1 MKVLFAVSNEKM
13 SESIVKQYQKE
24 YKQIISYKNVY
35 YFNAILKEIQRDKEY
50 DRIVISEDLEQF
62 TNLDYQKMDKFLFE
76 RLDSISDEAS
86 NINGEDIPIILIC
99 SERRAK
105 SEPILVKLFGIGIYN
120 AIIGND
126 RSVNEVCRLINR
138 PRSKKEAKIYYK
150 IDTDDVTYEKDN
162 EDDVSELEIQNI
174 LAHYK
179 RLGNDEEKYVESF
192 DSIASQYNDA
202 QLKVISKF
210 LPLNVR
216 AVLEERSP
224 KYQEINSYNN
234 KISDTVRVNS
244 KKQNSQKG
252 TSEIFLKT
260 PSTRKLNE
268 PVIVPSAIDTTKKR
282 KILTKT
288 SEPKKE
294 FVQERKEEIKNQIQE
309 EIEDILEPEDTYN
322 MEDLNGVQAI
332 EEIEQPAKEEQIQE
346 QPTQKVKLQEEPSQE
361 QLIQEQPIQEQPIK
375 RKRGRPRK
383 IVEEPVVQTPKRK
396 RGRPRKVA
404 EPIEEEVTLPG
415 IGQQEPEE
423 EMLLPGI
430 EQEPEEEMLLPGMEQ
445 EPEEEMLLPGMEQEQ
460 EEEITTL
467 PGMEQEQEE
476 EITTL
481 PGIEQESEE
490 TALPGIKTIVE
501 DNSEIDNE
509 YNKVLQNLKIENEKE
524 EVSRNNELGR
534 KREEKQ
540 YPELDMENLLSQ
552 NQKVIAFVG
561 TSKNGTSFLINNV
574 AELLSANGIDT
585 AILDLTNNRNAY
597 FIYTK
602 NEDALREQSNYIMEN
617 LIKGRATGLPE
628 HKNLTIYTSPYEN
641 NEELE
646 NVEPIIETLVKNHT
660 VILMDCDFTTPMRYF
675 KYAQEIY
682 LVQSMDIL
690 TIQPLTLYL
699 KQLSDKGMLEE
710 SKVRVILNKFMRT
723 REINE
728 ELLIGGISI
737 YNDAGMT
744 VRKELFNRRT
754 VKYITIPFELK
765 TYLRYLDGLV
775 VCDVSLK
782 GYSKEFMQSL
792 KKLASMIYEGE
803 KAQKGKYMP
812 PSVKNNNNAFS
823 SNMNNTLDRMK
834 RTY

>member
-62 TNLDYQKMDKFLFE
+62 TNLDYQKMDNFLFE
-76 RLDSISDEAS
+76 KLDSISDEAS
-86 NINGEDIPIILIC
+86 NMNGEDIPIILIC

-150 IDTDDVTYEKDN
+150 IDAEDVTYEKGN

-216 AVLEERSP
+216 AVLEEKSP

-234 KISDTVRVNS
+234 KISDKVRVS
-244 KKQNSQKG
+244 GKKQDLPKG

-260 PSTRKLNE
+260 PSTRKMNE
-268 PVIVPSAIDTTKKR
+268 PVVVPSAIDTTKKR
-282 KILTKT
+282 KIVTRT
-288 SEPKKE
+288 SEPQKE
-294 FVQERKEEIKNQIQE
+294 FVPEKKEEIRNQIQE

-322 MEDLNGVQAI
+322 MEDLFGVKPL
-332 EEIEQPAKEEQIQE
+332 EETKEQVVEEPVVQEQTIQE
-346 QPTQKVKLQEEPSQE
+346 QPV
-361 QLIQEQPIQEQPIK
+361 K

-383 IVEEPVVQTPKRK
+383 IVEEPVVQAPKRK
-396 RGRPRKVA
+396 RGRPRKVV

-415 IGQQEPEE
+415 LETQETETILPGVSEPEE
-423 EMLLPGI
+423 EMMLPGI
-430 EQEPEEEMLLPGMEQ
+430 EQEPEEEITLPGMEQEPEEEITLPGMEQ
-445 EPEEEMLLPGMEQEQ
+445 EPEEEM
-460 EEEITTL
+460 
-467 PGMEQEQEE
+467 
-476 EITTL
+476 TL
-481 PGIEQESEE
+481 PGIETKTEE
-490 TALPGIKTIVE
+490 N
-501 DNSEIDNE
+501 DEIDNE
-509 YNKVLQNLKIENEKE
+509 YNKVLQNLKIENERE
-524 EVSRNNELGR
+524 EINRNDELGR
-534 KREEKQ
+534 KREEIQ
-540 YPELDMENLLSQ
+540 YPELDIGSLLSQ
-552 NQKVIAFVG
+552 DQKVIAFVG

-574 AELLSANGIDT
+574 AELLSANGINT
-585 AILDLTNNRNAY
+585 AILDLTHNRNAY

-617 LIKGRATGLPE
+617 LINGRATGLPE
-628 HKNLTIYTSPYEN
+628 HRNLTIYTSPYEN

-803 KAQKGKYMP
+803 NKAKGKYMP
-812 PSVKNNNNAFS
+812 PSVKNNSNNTFS